1 MSKELVMTPKN
12 EEKLTQIFQVLF
24 SLDELV
30 LTNEMNAQ
38 SIQGWDSL
46 NHIKLMLQIESAFNI
61 SFSNDDIA
69 QNLNVGDLKV
79 LIDKKL
85 S

>member
-1 MSKELVMTPKN
+1 MTPKN